1 MNGKNVSKDKRV
13 TDYRDTRSLF
23 FKCNCNITSYAPT
36 QDKILEFTSTS
47 SDAEYEKLDTPAYL
61 VTKSL
66 TITLGESVG
75 DVWLETLL
83 MNCYFRLETLTLNG
97 SEEVLL

>member
-1 MNGKNVSKDKRV
+1 MVSPTK
-13 TDYRDTRSLF
+13 TASDYFATPSLVL
-23 FKCNCNITSYAPT
+23 KSNCNTTSYAPT
-36 QDKILEFTSTS
+36 QDKALEFTSTS

-66 TITLGESVG
+66 TITLGENV
-75 DVWLETLL
+75 DDLWLERLL

-97 SEEVLL
+97 SSEVLL

>member
-36 QDKILEFTSTS
+36 QDKMLEFTSTS
-47 SDAEYEKLDTPAYL
+47 SDAEYEKMDTPAYL
-61 VTKSL
+61 VTKSMI
-66 TITLGESVG
+66 ITVGENV
-75 DVWLETLL
+75 DDLWLETLL

-97 SEEVLL
+97 TNDVLL